1 MCIDG
6 VRREVNSG
14 VEVSE
19 EIKQQEDNA
28 QTTFF
33 MRSLTSVPDRNALS
47 VGQVNWDGPSVD
59 CGWKWWFSVCAFSS
73 LGKSIRNRLHRW
85 MRISFFDM
93 QSIKWEFYCLL
104 SSLYRCIGEYPICL
118 TMLHAKPSTMPAYST
133 QKHIQGRFVFI
144 YKSQL
149 LFLSE
154 RSN

>member
-1 MCIDG
+1 MGESCHRIMCIDG

-59 CGWKWWFSVCAFSS
+59 CG
-73 LGKSIRNRLHRW
+73 
-85 MRISFFDM
+85 
-93 QSIKWEFYCLL
+93 
-104 SSLYRCIGEYPICL
+104 
-118 TMLHAKPSTMPAYST
+118 
-133 QKHIQGRFVFI
+133 
-144 YKSQL
+144 
-149 LFLSE
+149 
-154 RSN
+154 